1 MSPRPRRLALGQA
14 PATAPE
20 PAPEPAPAPK
30 GATDE
35 AFSRLCTTAGE
46 CVVALGRIRQ
56 EAVHVTAAMH
66 AAAVQEI
73 HIREPPPR
81 LVGLR
86 QEASKLFDR
95 LCTLTA
101 AVPPPPPPPAAAAA
115 DRGAAAA
122 ATEEEQVSA
131 AAEEVASQARAA
143 ARAAGGPD
151 EIAARSHA
159 SGLETT
165 AVAAAA
171 ALATALPPATASAIA
186 ALGTTLM
193 TAGVTAGSQ
202 PTGTGSQPT
211 GTGSQPTGTGSQP
224 AVEGFAP
231 PPAMPFVPP
240 STLMSVELGALADGT
255 AFRQQ
260 AADSLLLGVLAQLM
274 QCQRE
279 LGVAREEL
287 ASEIARAKA
296 ARPSAGRDSECE
308 REHSEP
314 PPPAVAN
321 VAVVLIDEE
330 ARALLPGILMVPALP
345 RSDPSF
351 GGVGAGTALRS
362 LWGASEL
369 PSLPSAGR
377 ELTSRQLAGDGSAA
391 SVQSSGGGE
400 AEDGAEWP
408 MPSIYLHSP
417 KRESSQEFFS

>member
-1 MSPRPRRLALGQA
+1 MSPSHEKLMSPRPRRLALGQA

-56 EAVHVTAAMH
+56 EAVRVTAAMH

-159 SGLETT
+159 SVHETT
-165 AVAAAA
+165 AVAAAE
-171 ALATALPPATASAIA
+171 ALATALPPATALAIA

-193 TAGVTAGSQ
+193 TAGVT
-202 PTGTGSQPT
+202 
-211 GTGSQPTGTGSQP
+211 TGSQPTGTGSQP

-231 PPAMPFVPP
+231 PPPMPFVPP

-369 PSLPSAGR
+369 PSLPIAGR

>member
-1 MSPRPRRLALGQA
+1 
-14 PATAPE
+14 
-20 PAPEPAPAPK
+20 
-30 GATDE
+30 
-35 AFSRLCTTAGE
+35 
-46 CVVALGRIRQ
+46 
-56 EAVHVTAAMH
+56 
-66 AAAVQEI
+66 
-73 HIREPPPR
+73 
-81 LVGLR
+81 
-86 QEASKLFDR
+86 
-95 LCTLTA
+95 
-101 AVPPPPPPPAAAAA
+101 
-115 DRGAAAA
+115 
-122 ATEEEQVSA
+122 
-131 AAEEVASQARAA
+131 
-143 ARAAGGPD
+143 
-151 EIAARSHA
+151 
-159 SGLETT
+159 
-165 AVAAAA
+165 
-171 ALATALPPATASAIA
+171 
-186 ALGTTLM
+186 
-193 TAGVTAGSQ
+193 
-202 PTGTGSQPT
+202 
-211 GTGSQPTGTGSQP
+211 
-224 AVEGFAP
+224 
-231 PPAMPFVPP
+231 MPFVPP

-287 ASEIARAKA
+287 ASEIASEIARAKA

-345 RSDPSF
+345 RSDQNF

-377 ELTSRQLAGDGSAA
+377 ELTGRQLAGDGSAVHVHTRAFTGDGSAA

>member
-1 MSPRPRRLALGQA
+1 
-14 PATAPE
+14 
-20 PAPEPAPAPK
+20 
-30 GATDE
+30 
-35 AFSRLCTTAGE
+35 
-46 CVVALGRIRQ
+46 
-56 EAVHVTAAMH
+56 
-66 AAAVQEI
+66 
-73 HIREPPPR
+73 
-81 LVGLR
+81 
-86 QEASKLFDR
+86 
-95 LCTLTA
+95 
-101 AVPPPPPPPAAAAA
+101 
-115 DRGAAAA
+115 
-122 ATEEEQVSA
+122 
-131 AAEEVASQARAA
+131 
-143 ARAAGGPD
+143 
-151 EIAARSHA
+151 
-159 SGLETT
+159 
-165 AVAAAA
+165 
-171 ALATALPPATASAIA
+171 
-186 ALGTTLM
+186 
-193 TAGVTAGSQ
+193 
-202 PTGTGSQPT
+202 
-211 GTGSQPTGTGSQP
+211 
-224 AVEGFAP
+224 
-231 PPAMPFVPP
+231 MPFVPP

-377 ELTSRQLAGDGSAA
+377 ELTGRQLAGDGSAVHVHTRAFTGDGSAA

>member
-1 MSPRPRRLALGQA
+1 MSPMSPSHEKLMLPRPRRLALGQA

-20 PAPEPAPAPK
+20 PAPEPAPVPK

-35 AFSRLCTTAGE
+35 TFSRLCTTAGE

-56 EAVHVTAAMH
+56 EAVRVAAAMH
-66 AAAVQEI
+66 AAAVQELR
-73 HIREPPPR
+73 IREPSPR

-101 AVPPPPPPPAAAAA
+101 AVPLPPPPPAVAAA

-131 AAEEVASQARAA
+131 AAEEVASRARAA

-159 SGLETT
+159 SVLETT
-165 AVAAAA
+165 AVAAAE

-193 TAGVTAGSQ
+193 TPGVTAGSQ
-202 PTGTGSQPT
+202 P
-211 GTGSQPTGTGSQP
+211 TGSQP

-231 PPAMPFVPP
+231 PPPIPFVPP

-255 AFRQQ
+255 AFCQQ

-287 ASEIARAKA
+287 ATEIARAKA

-351 GGVGAGTALRS
+351 GGVGAGMALRS
-362 LWGASEL
+362 PWGASEL
-369 PSLPSAGR
+369 PSLQSAGR
-377 ELTSRQLAGDGSAA
+377 ELTGRQLAGDGSAA
-391 SVQSSGGGE
+391 SAQSSGGGE
-400 AEDGAEWP
+400 ADDGAEWP